1 MFGATIIGSLGFKFM
16 LTRLNKEL
24 ALREAEPEVEEQDS
38 ADEKLKLSKGFR
50 YLV

>member
-16 LTRLNKEL
+16 LSRLNKQLEL
-24 ALREAEPEVEEQDS
+24 QEAVPEAEEATEG
-38 ADEKLKLSKGFR
+38 DEKLHLSKGFR